1 MEKVLFVFFLGLSAC
16 STGKKLEKNKELVKN
31 FYLTAFNEQ
40 QARKAVD
47 LYVGDHYRQHN
58 PYAPDGKE
66 AFVNFF
72 EAYFK
77 KKPQAKIEIKRILA
91 EKDLVLVHVH
101 AKENPEDR
109 GRAVMDL
116 FRVSNGK
123 IIEHWDV
130 VQDIPQ
136 KSANSNTMF

>member
-1 MEKVLFVFFLGLSAC
+1 MRSVLFVFFLGLSAC
-16 STGKKLEKNKELVKN
+16 SSGQKLEKNKEVVKN

-40 QARKAVD
+40 QPRKAVE
-47 LYVGDHYRQHN
+47 LYVGEHYKQHN

-66 AFVNFF
+66 AFINFF

-77 KKPQAKIEIKRILA
+77 KMPKAKIEIKRVLD

-101 AKENPEDR
+101 SKAKPDDR

-116 FRVSNGK
+116 FRVTNGK
-123 IIEHWDV
+123 VVEHWDV
-130 VQDIPQ
+130 VQPIPE